1 MLESTIST
9 FRVKDAS
16 ASEAFYRDLLGFT
29 KTWEDNPG
37 DGSPV
42 FIEVKRDAVAI
53 HLSEHAGDGPECVS
67 IYVNVTDAAALH
79 REFESKQ
86 APIASPPESM
96 PWGETVFVVE
106 DPDGNILRFGSP
118 D

>member
-9 FRVKDAS
+9 FKVKDAL

-53 HLSEHAGDGPECVS
+53 HLSEHEGDGPERVS
-67 IYVNVTDAAALH
+67 IYVNVADATALH
-79 REFESKQ
+79 GEFAGRQ
-86 APIASPPESM
+86 VPIASPPESM
-96 PWGETVFVVE
+96 PWGETVFTIE